1 MDLGMSKTENTIGSR
16 IKALRDIT
24 KTTQKELGRYCGVS
38 DVTVGYWERDLNAP
52 RSDAL
57 LKLARYFNTT
67 EAYIL
72 YGIPSKQTSN
82 IITSAQ
88 KVPIL
93 SYVQAGNFT
102 DYAPNQIYDDDLEFI
117 ETTLKVSPLS
127 FALRVIGDSMTNPYG
142 LPSIPEG
149 STVIVDPEAEVVSG
163 KFVVARL
170 QGSDEVTVKRYVV
183 DGPNKFLMPLNPRY
197 DNIPINGN
205 CEIVG
210 LVRGVQYEL

>member
-1 MDLGMSKTENTIGSR
+1 MSRNESTIGSR
-16 IKALRDIT
+16 IKSLRNIT
-24 KTTQKELGRYCGVS
+24 KTTQKDLGKFCGVS
-38 DVTVGYWERDLNAP
+38 DVTVGYWERDLNIP

-57 LKLARYFNTT
+57 MKLARYFNTS

-72 YGIPSKQTSN
+72 YGISAKNTEN
-82 IITSAQ
+82 IVTNAQ
-88 KVPIL
+88 RIPVL

-102 DYAPNQIYDDDLEFI
+102 EYAPNQMYDEDLEFI

-127 FALRVIGDSMTNPYG
+127 FSLRVRGDSMTNPYG

-149 STVIVDPEAEVVSG
+149 STVIVDPNVEPASG

-170 QGSDEVTVKRYVV
+170 QGSDEVTVKQYVV

-197 DNIPINGN
+197 QNIPINGN

-210 LVRGVQYEL
+210 VVRGVQYEL